1 MTMTTEP
8 AGDPDRRLAGSHPDR
23 EEVPAVTIACADVA
37 DGTRPGDLMRQ
48 VTEGLT
54 RTGLDVGQSGH
65 DDISQ
70 IDIACDAGRC
80 TLWVSDSGDAEWEYW
95 PGQDPDPGLA
105 ADLAAILLTG
115 HADPCPD
122 PPRGHGRRHLTFKG
136 IVGLDLRARGL
147 DVELAVYTEEDVLN
161 VVAEIVITSP
171 AGTGGAGERVWVSDD
186 GVLTW
191 KRDSQPGEP
200 AVTAIVETVT
210 RAIRRL
216 HTPGQPA

>member
-1 MTMTTEP
+1 
-8 AGDPDRRLAGSHPDR
+8 
-23 EEVPAVTIACADVA
+23 
-37 DGTRPGDLMRQ
+37 MRQ

-70 IDIACDAGRC
+70 IDITCPAGRC

-122 PPRGHGRRHLTFKG
+122 PPRGLGRRYLTFKG

-171 AGTGGAGERVWVSDD
+171 AGTRDGMRVWVSDD

-191 KRDSQPGEP
+191 KRDSHPGEP
-200 AVTAIVETVT
+200 AVTAITETVT
-210 RAIRRL
+210 RAISRL
-216 HTPGQPA
+216 HTAGQPA

>member
-1 MTMTTEP
+1 MTMTTGP
-8 AGDPDRRLAGSHPDR
+8 ACDPDRRPAGSHPDR
-23 EEVPAVTIACADVA
+23 KEVPAVTTACADIA
-37 DGTRPGDLMRQ
+37 DSTRPGDLMRQ

-70 IDIACDAGRC
+70 IDITCPAGRC

-95 PGQDPDPGLA
+95 PGQDPDPELT

-122 PPRGHGRRHLTFKG
+122 PPRGTGRQHLTFKG

-161 VVAEIVITSP
+161 VAAEIVITSP
-171 AGTGGAGERVWVSDD
+171 ADTRGGTRVWVSDD

-191 KRDSQPGEP
+191 KRDYQPGEP
-200 AVTAIVETVT
+200 AVTAITETVT
-210 RAIRRL
+210 RATTRL
-216 HTPGQPA
+216 HTLGQPA